1 MTEDLFAET
10 FNLFVSSQSS
20 SEWMYV
26 CKLLAAVSCLGC
38 CEMMVTSS
46 AYERV

>member
-10 FNLFVSSQSS
+10 FNLLVFSQFSN
-20 SEWMYV
+20 EYRYV

-46 AYERV
+46 AYVRV